1 MKLKKPLSN
10 LIVLSLILLTGCSA
24 ESIQEENISLQ
35 NLHEGD
41 LMFVVKE
48 ESNPITDATQGIDGL
63 KIDHVAIFHHTDS
76 TDYAL
81 EAISKGVVLT
91 PLAKFL
97 ERTKGKEGK
106 PLVAV
111 GRVIADCDMRAS
123 MKRALNYLGRP
134 YDHFYMPDDKE
145 IYCSELVQKSYIDHR
160 GHYVFPTIPMSFH
173 DENGKILDFWIQF
186 YSFYHREVPEGEPGT
201 NPGQLSRDK
210 AIKVAYDF

>member
-1 MKLKKPLSN
+1 
-10 LIVLSLILLTGCSA
+10 
-24 ESIQEENISLQ
+24 
-35 NLHEGD
+35 
-41 LMFVVKE
+41 MFVVKE

-145 IYCSELVQKSYIDHR
+145 IYCSELVQKSYIDR
-160 GHYVFPTIPMSFH
+160 PWTQCIF
-173 DENGKILDFWIQF
+173 
-186 YSFYHREVPEGEPGT
+186 
-201 NPGQLSRDK
+201 QLSLCSFTMK
-210 AIKVAYDF
+210 TEKY

>member
-1 MKLKKPLSN
+1 MKLKKTLSN
-10 LIVLSLILLTGCSA
+10 LILLSLILLTGCSA

-111 GRVIADCDMRAS
+111 GRVIADCDMSAS

-134 YDHFYMPDDKE
+134 YDHFICPMTRK
-145 IYCSELVQKSYIDHR
+145 YIAANWCRNRTSITVDTM
-160 GHYVFPTIPMSFH
+160 YF
-173 DENGKILDFWIQF
+173 
-186 YSFYHREVPEGEPGT
+186 
-201 NPGQLSRDK
+201 QLSRCLFTMK
-210 AIKVAYDF
+210 TEKY

>member
-1 MKLKKPLSN
+1 
-10 LIVLSLILLTGCSA
+10 
-24 ESIQEENISLQ
+24 
-35 NLHEGD
+35 
-41 LMFVVKE
+41 MFVVKE

-91 PLAKFL
+91 PLATFL

-123 MKRALNYLGRP
+123 MKQALNYLGRP

-160 GHYVFPTIPMSFH
+160 GHNVFPTIPMSFH

-210 AIKVAYDF
+210 AIKVAYNF

>member
-1 MKLKKPLSN
+1 MK
-10 LIVLSLILLTGCSA
+10 
-24 ESIQEENISLQ
+24 
-35 NLHEGD
+35 GD

-106 PLVAV
+106 PLVCCWKSNC
-111 GRVIADCDMRAS
+111 RLRYE
-123 MKRALNYLGRP
+123 R
-134 YDHFYMPDDKE
+134 FYE
-145 IYCSELVQKSYIDHR
+145 TS
-160 GHYVFPTIPMSFH
+160 
-173 DENGKILDFWIQF
+173 
-186 YSFYHREVPEGEPGT
+186 
-201 NPGQLSRDK
+201 
-210 AIKVAYDF
+210 IKLFG